1 MNYLFKSLLIKIGA
15 VCTAGQCRGGG
26 SVTEPMSSLQKWKF
40 ETENKVLI
48 VIFVLTVIL
57 KVLHLYLLSITV
69 FFFILINAGLSKL
82 PVLEDLE
89 CGLLGGNRWELSI
102 PTIASYTN
110 FKKIAD

>member
-1 MNYLFKSLLIKIGA
+1 M
-15 VCTAGQCRGGG
+15 QGG
-26 SVTEPMSSLQKWKF
+26 VTEPMSSLQKWKF

-89 CGLLGGNRWELSI
+89 CGLLGGNSWELSI

-110 FKKIAD
+110 SKKSPTSEDTTEEKMVKVFLNVEFLM